1 LQSDGVTST
10 RSIAPG
16 ERLAGQKIDLRLVTL
31 DDCTPRYQAWLADPD
46 INRYLETRFRP
57 QPLPSIRQFV
67 ETMLA
72 SPHDYLFAIVESGS
86 GLHVGNLK
94 VGPINPHHLFADLSY
109 FIGEKDR
116 HGRGYAREAIALACG
131 FAFTRLGLHRLQA
144 SLYAGNVASARALEA
159 AGFAREGTFTAQV
172 RTREGTWE
180 DRLWYGLLR
189 DGWEALRSREDK
201 RQELTPGVRGR

>member
-1 LQSDGVTST
+1 LT
-10 RSIAPG
+10 RAIAPG

-31 DDCTPRYQAWLADPD
+31 DDCTPRYEAWLADPD

-67 ETMLA
+67 EAMLA
-72 SPHDYLFAIVESGS
+72 SPHDYLFAIVESAS

-116 HGRGYAREAIALACG
+116 HGRGYAREAIALACA
-131 FAFTRLGLHRLQA
+131 FAFTRLGLHKLKA
-144 SLYAGNVASARALEA
+144 GLYAGNVASARALEA
-159 AGFAREGTFTAQV
+159 AGFAREGTFTAQS

-180 DRLWYGLLR
+180 DYLWYGLLR
-189 DGWEALRSREDK
+189 DGWEALRSRAGN
-201 RQELTPGVRGR
+201 TGRPIR